1 MPARREPTPPTRERI
16 LDAALDLFVEQG
28 VRGTTISDIERQV
41 GLAAGTGSFY
51 RHFPSKE
58 ALLTAAVER
67 EAARCMAEVHEARA
81 SMPVLDD
88 PREDFAARATQ
99 TLRDMRRFDRLLRL
113 LLAERDRV
121 PELRD
126 TIVAALRASQAL
138 GPWMDDPVVLVTVAA
153 LAGYHQFGLVD
164 GGPFAGV
171 GEDEFVR
178 TLASLIAPE
187 DRTGPST

>member
-1 MPARREPTPPTRERI
+1 
-16 LDAALDLFVEQG
+16 
-28 VRGTTISDIERQV
+28 
-41 GLAAGTGSFY
+41 GTGSFY

-58 ALLTAAVER
+58 VLLRAVVER
-67 EAARCMAEVHEARA
+67 EAAQCMAEVHRDRA
-81 SMPVLDD
+81 AMALPDD
-88 PREDFAARATQ
+88 PQEAFAARAAQ

-126 TIVAALRASQAL
+126 TIVSALGASEAL

-164 GGPFAGV
+164 GGPFSGV
-171 GEDEFVR
+171 DEAEFIA
-178 TLASLIAPE
+178 TLASLIAPTE
-187 DRTGPST
+187 SRRAL

>member
-1 MPARREPTPPTRERI
+1 VPDGRAPTSPTRERI

-58 ALLTAAVER
+58 VLLRAAVER
-67 EAARCMAEVHEARA
+67 EAAQCMAEVHRDRA
-81 SMPVLDD
+81 AMALPDD
-88 PREDFAARATQ
+88 PQEAFAARAAQ

-126 TIVAALRASQAL
+126 TIVSALGASEAL

-164 GGPFAGV
+164 GGPFSGV
-171 GEDEFVR
+171 DEAEFIA
-178 TLASLIAPE
+178 TLASLIAPTE
-187 DRTGPST
+187 SRPAL

>member
-1 MPARREPTPPTRERI
+1 MPDGRAPTSPTRERI

-58 ALLTAAVER
+58 VLLRAAVER
-67 EAARCMAEVHEARA
+67 EAAQCMAEVHRDRA
-81 SMPVLDD
+81 AMALPDD
-88 PREDFAARATQ
+88 PEEAFAARAAQ

-126 TIVAALRASQAL
+126 TIVSALGASEAL

-164 GGPFAGV
+164 GGPFSGV
-171 GEDEFVR
+171 DEAEFIA
-178 TLASLIAPE
+178 TLASLIAPTE
-187 DRTGPST
+187 SRPAL

>member
-1 MPARREPTPPTRERI
+1 MPDGRAPTSPTRERI

-58 ALLTAAVER
+58 VLLRAAVER
-67 EAARCMAEVHEARA
+67 EAAQCMAEVHRDRA
-81 SMPVLDD
+81 AMALPDD
-88 PREDFAARATQ
+88 PQEAFAARAAQ

-126 TIVAALRASQAL
+126 TIVSALGASEAL

-164 GGPFAGV
+164 GGPFSGV
-171 GEDEFVR
+171 DEAEFIA
-178 TLASLIAPE
+178 TLASLIAPTE
-187 DRTGPST
+187 SRRAL

>member
-1 MPARREPTPPTRERI
+1 VPDGRAPTSPTRERI

-58 ALLTAAVER
+58 VLLRAAVER
-67 EAARCMAEVHEARA
+67 EAAQCMAEVHRDRA
-81 SMPVLDD
+81 AMALPDD
-88 PREDFAARATQ
+88 PQEAFAARAAQ

-121 PELRD
+121 PDLRD
-126 TIVAALRASQAL
+126 TIVSALGASEAL

-164 GGPFAGV
+164 GGPFSGV
-171 GEDEFVR
+171 DEAEFIA
-178 TLASLIAPE
+178 TLASLIAPTE
-187 DRTGPST
+187 SRPAL

>member
-1 MPARREPTPPTRERI
+1 M
-16 LDAALDLFVEQG
+16 
-28 VRGTTISDIERQV
+28 RGTTISDIERQV

-58 ALLTAAVER
+58 ALLAAAVER
-67 EAARCMAEVHEARA
+67 EAAQCMAEVHENRS

-88 PREDFAARATQ
+88 PREDFAARAAQ

-126 TIVAALRASQAL
+126 TIVAALRGSQAL
-138 GPWMDDPVVLVTVAA
+138 GPWMHDPVVLVTVAA

-171 GEDEFVR
+171 DEDEFIR
-178 TLASLIAPE
+178 TLASLIVPADPP
-187 DRTGPST
+187 GP

>member
-1 MPARREPTPPTRERI
+1 MPDGRAPTSPTRERI

-58 ALLTAAVER
+58 VLLRAAVER
-67 EAARCMAEVHEARA
+67 EAAQCMAEVHRDRA
-81 SMPVLDD
+81 AMALPDD
-88 PREDFAARATQ
+88 PEEAFAARAAQ

-126 TIVAALRASQAL
+126 TIVSALGASEAL

-164 GGPFAGV
+164 GGPFSGV
-171 GEDEFVR
+171 DEAEFIA
-178 TLASLIAPE
+178 TLASLIAPTE
-187 DRTGPST
+187 SRRAL

>member
-1 MPARREPTPPTRERI
+1 MPDGRAPTSPTRERI

-58 ALLTAAVER
+58 VLLRAAVER
-67 EAARCMAEVHEARA
+67 EAAQCMAEVHRDRA
-81 SMPVLDD
+81 AMALPDD
-88 PREDFAARATQ
+88 PEEAFAARAAQ

-126 TIVAALRASQAL
+126 TIVSALGASEAL

-164 GGPFAGV
+164 GGPFSGV
-171 GEDEFVR
+171 DEAEFIA
-178 TLASLIAPE
+178 TLASLIAPTE
-187 DRTGPST
+187 SRPTL

>member
-1 MPARREPTPPTRERI
+1 MPDGRAPTSPTRERI

-58 ALLTAAVER
+58 VLLRAVVER
-67 EAARCMAEVHEARA
+67 EAAQCMAEVHRDRA
-81 SMPVLDD
+81 AMALPDD
-88 PREDFAARATQ
+88 PQEAFAARAAQ
-99 TLRDMRRFDRLLRL
+99 TLRDMRRFDRLVRL

-126 TIVAALRASQAL
+126 TIVSALGASEAL

-164 GGPFAGV
+164 GGPFSGV
-171 GEDEFVR
+171 DEAEFIA
-178 TLASLIAPE
+178 TLASLIAPTE
-187 DRTGPST
+187 SRRAL

>member
-1 MPARREPTPPTRERI
+1 MPDGRAPTSPTRERI

-58 ALLTAAVER
+58 VLLRAAVER
-67 EAARCMAEVHEARA
+67 EAAQCMAEVHRDRA
-81 SMPVLDD
+81 AMALPDD
-88 PREDFAARATQ
+88 PREAFAARAAQ

-126 TIVAALRASQAL
+126 TIVSALGASEAL

-164 GGPFAGV
+164 GGPFSGV
-171 GEDEFVR
+171 DEAEFIA
-178 TLASLIAPE
+178 TLASLIAPTE
-187 DRTGPST
+187 SRPAL

>member
-1 MPARREPTPPTRERI
+1 MPDGRAPTSPTRERI

-58 ALLTAAVER
+58 VLLRAAVER
-67 EAARCMAEVHEARA
+67 EAAQCMAEVHRDRA
-81 SMPVLDD
+81 AMAVPDD
-88 PREDFAARATQ
+88 PEEAFAARAAQ

-126 TIVAALRASQAL
+126 TIVSALGASEAL

-164 GGPFAGV
+164 GGPFSGV
-171 GEDEFVR
+171 DEAEFIA
-178 TLASLIAPE
+178 TLASLIAPTE
-187 DRTGPST
+187 SRPAL

>member
-1 MPARREPTPPTRERI
+1 MPDGRAPTSPTRERI

-58 ALLTAAVER
+58 VLLRAAVER
-67 EAARCMAEVHEARA
+67 EAAQCMAEVHRDRVAMA
-81 SMPVLDD
+81 LPDD
-88 PREDFAARATQ
+88 PEEAFAARAAQ

-126 TIVAALRASQAL
+126 TIVSALGESEAL

-164 GGPFAGV
+164 GGPFSGV
-171 GEDEFVR
+171 DEAEFIA
-178 TLASLIAPE
+178 TLASLIAPTE
-187 DRTGPST
+187 SRPAL

>member
-1 MPARREPTPPTRERI
+1 MPDGRAPTSPTRERI

-58 ALLTAAVER
+58 VLLRAAVER
-67 EAARCMAEVHEARA
+67 EAAQCMAEVHRDRA
-81 SMPVLDD
+81 AMALPDD
-88 PREDFAARATQ
+88 PQEAFAARAAQ

-126 TIVAALRASQAL
+126 TIVSALGASEAL

-164 GGPFAGV
+164 GGPFSGV
-171 GEDEFVR
+171 DEAEFIA
-178 TLASLIAPE
+178 TLASLIAPTE
-187 DRTGPST
+187 SRPAL

>member
-1 MPARREPTPPTRERI
+1 MPDGRAPTSPTRERI

-58 ALLTAAVER
+58 VLLRAVVER
-67 EAARCMAEVHEARA
+67 EAAQCMAEVHRDRA
-81 SMPVLDD
+81 AMALPDD
-88 PREDFAARATQ
+88 PQEAFAARAAQ

-126 TIVAALRASQAL
+126 TIVSALGASEAL

-164 GGPFAGV
+164 GGPFSGV
-171 GEDEFVR
+171 DEAEFIA
-178 TLASLIAPE
+178 TLASLIAPTE
-187 DRTGPST
+187 SRRAL

>member
-1 MPARREPTPPTRERI
+1 VPDGRAPTSPTRERI

-58 ALLTAAVER
+58 VLLRAAVER
-67 EAARCMAEVHEARA
+67 EAAQCMAEVHRDRA
-81 SMPVLDD
+81 AMALPDD
-88 PREDFAARATQ
+88 PEEAFAARAAQ

-126 TIVAALRASQAL
+126 TIVSALGASEAL

-164 GGPFAGV
+164 GGPFSGV
-171 GEDEFVR
+171 DEAEFIA
-178 TLASLIAPE
+178 TLASLIAPTE
-187 DRTGPST
+187 SRPAL